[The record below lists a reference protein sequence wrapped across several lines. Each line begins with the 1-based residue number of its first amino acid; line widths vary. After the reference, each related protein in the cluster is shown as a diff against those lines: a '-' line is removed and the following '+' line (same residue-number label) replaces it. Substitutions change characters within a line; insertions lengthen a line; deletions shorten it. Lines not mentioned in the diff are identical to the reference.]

1 MNEAQLIKLIES
13 VIKVEARPLKN
24 GYKVVAITENG
35 EEHVVKKGGALR
47 SHAHFYTGQVNGNG
61 HDGLSPY
68 VQCATKPTG
77 EQVKSMQIEVA
88 A

>member
-1 MNEAQLIKLIES
+1 MLIFTWAE
-13 VIKVEARPLKN
+13 
-24 GYKVVAITENG
+24 
-35 EEHVVKKGGALR
+35 
-47 SHAHFYTGQVNGNG
+47 VNGNG

-77 EQVKSMQIEVA
+77 SQVKSMKIEVA

>member
-1 MNEAQLIKLIES
+1 MNEAELKALIES
-13 VIKVEARPLKN
+13 VVRVEARPVKN
-24 GYKVVAITENG
+24 GFQVVAITDSG

-47 SHAHFYTGQVNGNG
+47 SHAHFYLGRINGNG

-68 VQCATKPTG
+68 VQCATKPNG
-77 EQVKSMQIEVA
+77 EQFKSIEIEVA